1 MSGGFFTPP
10 THLALGSKCTL
21 TSCLSTAF
29 TQVHSKDRPRNSDH
43 WVNLLSVLFDWLQ
56 EHHDFLPEMTQWPC
70 GVRLATFFLYLSDV
84 EEGGGTWFPR
94 LNVTGVPKKGRALLW
109 YNVQKDASGEWKMD
123 GRTQHEAVPV
133 IKGTKYAANKWIHVK
148 DWVTPWRAGRTG

>member
-1 MSGGFFTPP
+1 
-10 THLALGSKCTL
+10 
-21 TSCLSTAF
+21 
-29 TQVHSKDRPRNSDH
+29 VHSKDRARNSDH